1 MVVPPKGTVRMNI
14 HVEEKLHQAFKAAA
28 ALQGKRMTDVV
39 IAFIE
44 GYVREHMPSE
54 LPRKGSKK

>member
-1 MVVPPKGTVRMNI
+1 MAVPPKGTVRMNI
-14 HVEEKLHQAFKAAA
+14 HVEENLHKAFKAAA

-39 IAFIE
+39 IAFIK

-54 LPRKGSKK
+54 LPRKASKK